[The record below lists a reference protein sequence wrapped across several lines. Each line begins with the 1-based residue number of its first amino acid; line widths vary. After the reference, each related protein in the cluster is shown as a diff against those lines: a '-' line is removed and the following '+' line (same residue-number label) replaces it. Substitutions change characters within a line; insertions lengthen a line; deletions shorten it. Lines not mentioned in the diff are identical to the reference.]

1 MDKKEV
7 PQAGGV
13 PPVSRSEAVR
23 RALDAG
29 HEAAEDGVAYIRAE
43 FGIELSPSLFLAA
56 KATERKKGWVKGGK
70 PGRKSKQV
78 ADAGEGPGDD
88 EEGLFG

>member
-1 MDKKEV
+1 MEHNEK
-7 PQAGGV
+7 PQ
-13 PPVSRSEAVR
+13 PVSRSEAVR

-29 HEAAEDGVAYIRAE
+29 HEAAEEGVAFIRKE

-56 KATERKKGWVKGGK
+56 KATERKKGWAKSGK

-78 ADAGEGPGDD
+78 ADERDDRGDD
-88 EEGLFG
+88 EDELIG